1 MTLNNR
7 LIKTVSCL
15 MSAVFV
21 LTSAFSSSSFADVAV
36 QEEQHISYEDDS
48 PQKRRVVVSMGDSFS
63 AGEGISPFYGDRNTE
78 DDVIDDWLAHRSKL
92 AWSGML
98 YLNKDNQQ
106 DVLALHKAS
115 YISNKKENDDTAWYF
130 VASSGAVTDDLYGK
144 QKKRFTRMESGELK
158 FYDAWLDPQIEI
170 FDKVKKEEKV
180 APDYITL
187 TLGGNDVGFV
197 DVLGSV
203 GTGFGFINPNG
214 TMDKLNEALKKLT
227 RGDGNGGKSI
237 RDKLRDAYINIDK
250 AASTGDK
257 KPCIIV
263 AGYPRLLNE
272 NVLNAD
278 WGYSRYEVIP
288 KMIIRSGWFF
298 DFDEAERVN
307 KCIDYFDET
316 IKQIVQQCKR
326 KDGLNIE
333 FVDVREEFKDHA
345 VYSRDPWIN
354 GVDLIPHDDDLIT
367 IPIAPKDNEDG
378 VDPNPS
384 GCSIHP
390 NAKGAY
396 YGYRKCVQDKI
407 DKLEAAKNKQTTT
420 PEPEITPT
428 VPPES
433 EPSNTKDPVSNKKV
447 ITFGYYAG
455 TELEWLVLDENEDE
469 MLLLSKYIVD
479 KRAYNDERTP
489 TTWKDCSL
497 RNWLNKNF
505 YKNAFN
511 AKERKRIIQS
521 SNISIDNR
529 INGNDGGEDTK
540 DRIFLL
546 NSDEFALYLGSED
559 AESATA
565 KIDESYDAHFS
576 WWLRNPGYFAEMAS
590 YIDNNGYPNDLG
602 EFVDI
607 GTFGVRPAMW
617 ITKSE
622 AKAAT
627 PTPTPAPEVTPTPTP
642 APDPDAKVI
651 IEEARRE
658 EYDYYESKLVNRY
671 PKITIKGVDTSAI
684 NKKMAKALTTKVKPL
699 GDNMFDGKAAN
710 YEYYIGD
717 HIVTI
722 LAYLDELSFEY
733 RDYYV
738 YNISIATGKEMS
750 GSQVLKDAGLS
761 DKKFFEIV
769 KKRYKD
775 FGAGVPN
782 RPKSMVDKNVKKNL
796 KLVSFKYVRPYYDK
810 DGKLRFMGKVY
821 YIAADGYGDMPFWV
835 YDKDIPKDDA

>member
-7 LIKTVSCL
+7 LIKTVNCL
-15 MSAVFV
+15 LSAVFV
-21 LTSAFSSSSFADVAV
+21 LTSAFSTSSFADVAV
-36 QEEQHISYEDDS
+36 QNDQHIVSEEET
-48 PQKRRVVVSMGDSFS
+48 PKRSRFVISMGDSYS
-63 AGEGISPFYGDRNTE
+63 AGEGISPFYGNHYSNDE
-78 DDVIDDWLAHRSKL
+78 EIADFLAHRSQL

-98 YLNKDNQQ
+98 YLNKDNKQ
-106 DVLALHKAS
+106 DVLAMHKAS
-115 YISNKKENDDTAWYF
+115 YISNIKENDDTAWYF
-130 VASSGAVTDDLYGK
+130 IASSGAVTDDLYGK
-144 QKKRFTRMESGELK
+144 QKKRYIKTELGTTRVHTK
-158 FYDAWLDPQIEI
+158 YLDPQINQVK
-170 FDKVKKEEKV
+170 DYVKKEKT

-197 DVLGSV
+197 GVLTDIALNQGYL
-203 GTGFGFINPNG
+203 NPNG
-214 TMDKLNEALKKLT
+214 TTDKLNESLKTLT
-227 RGDGNGGKSI
+227 RGDGNGGKSV
-237 RDKLRDAYINIDK
+237 RDKLREAYKNIDK
-250 AASTGDK
+250 AASIGEK

-263 AGYPRLLNE
+263 AGYPRLLTANPLDALGFGVSE
-272 NVLNAD
+272 KIEKTITNGVLYD
-278 WGYSRYEVIP
+278 IS
-288 KMIIRSGWFF
+288 
-298 DFDEAERVN
+298 EAKKVN
-307 KCIDYFDET
+307 SCIDYFDET

-354 GVDLIPHDDDLIT
+354 GVDLLPHNDDLMPLPLT
-367 IPIAPKDNEDG
+367 SNDSNDG
-378 VDPNPS
+378 VAFNPS

-396 YGYRKCVQDKI
+396 YGYRKCVQEMI

-433 EPSNTKDPVSNKKV
+433 EPSYTKDPVSNKKV
-447 ITFGYYAG
+447 ITFGFYAG

-469 MLLLSKYIVD
+469 MLLLSKYIVAQ
-479 KRAYNDERTP
+479 KAYNDERTA

-497 RNWLNKNF
+497 QKWLNEDF
-505 YKNAFN
+505 YKNAFKS
-511 AKERKRIIQS
+511 KEQKRIKES
-521 SNISIDNR
+521 TNISIDNR
-529 INGNDGGEDTK
+529 ITGKGGGEATK

-546 NSDEFALYLGSED
+546 NSDEFALYLGSQD

-565 KIDESYDAHFS
+565 RLNEGVKDHYS
-576 WWLRNPGYFAEMAS
+576 WWLRNPGYISEMAS

-602 EFVDI
+602 EYVDI
-607 GTFGVRPAMW
+607 DSYGVRPAMW
-617 ITKSE
+617 ITKAE

-627 PTPTPAPEVTPTPTP
+627 PTPTQAPSVTSTPTP

-658 EYDYYESKLVNRY
+658 EYDYYESKLINRY

-684 NKKMAKALTTKVKPL
+684 NKKMAKTLTTKVKPL
-699 GDNMFDGKAAN
+699 GDNMFEGKAAN

-717 HIVTI
+717 NIVTI

-738 YNISIATGKEMS
+738 YNISIATGKEVS

-835 YDKDIPKDDA
+835 YDKDIPKDETP